1 MSSTKLDEACACFKG
16 NYNCCQAII
25 MTYGPE
31 YGLSKEVGIRLG
43 TGFAGGIARHG
54 EVCGVVMGA
63 IMVLG
68 LKYGMTNESD
78 DEAEE
83 RTYEQVSEFINRFK
97 ILNGSIR
104 CRDLLNCNLST
115 LEGRQIAKEKDLFN
129 TLCPRFVSDA
139 AEILEE
145 FIQATNLE

>member
-1 MSSTKLDEACACFKG
+1 MSSTKLDEVCAFFKG

-31 YGLSKEVGIRLG
+31 YGLSKDVGMRLG
-43 TGFAGGIARHG
+43 TGFAGGVASHG
-54 EVCGVVMGA
+54 EVCGAVAGA

-78 DEAEE
+78 DKARE
-83 RTYEQVSEFINRFK
+83 RTYEQVSEFINR
-97 ILNGSIR
+97 LNGSIR

>member
-1 MSSTKLDEACACFKG
+1 MEKIKVEEADGYFKG
-16 NYNCCQAII
+16 EFNCCQAII

-31 YGLSKEVGIRLG
+31 FGLSKDIGMRMG
-43 TGFAGGIARHG
+43 TGFAGGVARHG
-54 EVCGVVMGA
+54 EVCGAVTGA

-68 LKYGMTNESD
+68 LKHGMTGESD
-78 DEAEE
+78 DKA
-83 RTYEQVSEFINRFK
+83 RDDTYELVSEFINKFK
-97 ILNGSIR
+97 IMNGSIR

-129 TLCPRFVSDA
+129 TLCPRFVTDA

-145 FIQATNLE
+145 MIYTDQSE

>member
-1 MSSTKLDEACACFKG
+1 MSKMKVEETGACFKG

-31 YGLSKEVGIRLG
+31 YGLSKDVGIKLG

-54 EVCGVVMGA
+54 EVCGAVTGA

-68 LKYGMTNESD
+68 LKYGMTGESD
-78 DEAEE
+78 GEA
-83 RTYEQVSEFINRFK
+83 RDMTYEQVSDFINRFK
-97 ILNGSIR
+97 IMNGSIR
-104 CRDLLNCNLST
+104 CRDLLHCNLST

-129 TLCPRFVSDA
+129 TLCPRFVKDA

-145 FIQATNLE
+145 MIYTE